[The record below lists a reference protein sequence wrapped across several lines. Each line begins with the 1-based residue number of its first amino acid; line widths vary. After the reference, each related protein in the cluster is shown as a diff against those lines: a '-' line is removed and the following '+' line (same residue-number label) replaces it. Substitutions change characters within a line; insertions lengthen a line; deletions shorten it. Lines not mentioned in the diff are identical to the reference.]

1 MGYLFRFSFSFL
13 SSAASYIPIHHDAGH
28 ILVINF
34 FENDKCWEENTQR
47 VTRLEKYIYNKFP
60 LFCRKVTILHSL
72 FFVGL
77 PSVWQSFGPLPFLQP
92 TLCCAASNFQNIFC
106 SLCTCKTNSTNIQ
119 LRLYTLCANR
129 KNTVFNLAFPSMYYR
144 KHSA

>member
-13 SSAASYIPIHHDAGH
+13 SSAASYIPIHHDAGQ
-28 ILVINF
+28 ILIINF
-34 FENDKCWEENTQR
+34 FKNDKCWEENTKK
-47 VTRLEKYIYNKFP
+47 VTRPEKYIYNKFP

-77 PSVWQSFGPLPFLQP
+77 PSVWQSFGPLPSLQP
-92 TLCCAASNFQNIFC
+92 TLCCAASNFKYFLQPLYMQNQFNKHTVTIVHTVC
-106 SLCTCKTNSTNIQ
+106 H
-119 LRLYTLCANR
+119 R
-129 KNTVFNLAFPSMYYR
+129 KNTVFKLEFPRMYYR